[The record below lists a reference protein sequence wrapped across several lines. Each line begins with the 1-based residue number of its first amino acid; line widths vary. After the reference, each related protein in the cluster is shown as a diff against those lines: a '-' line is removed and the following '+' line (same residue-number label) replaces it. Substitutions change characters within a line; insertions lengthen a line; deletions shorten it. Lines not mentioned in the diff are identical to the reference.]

1 MFCSVGEFCY
11 ICRWKLYI
19 RIALFGFQS
28 ATLGVLSLK
37 KLADIA
43 ICSKQFINFALLKTS
58 AQAPPFILR
67 HELSTL

>member
-1 MFCSVGEFCY
+1 MEAILRYHCGVSSSF
-11 ICRWKLYI
+11 YI